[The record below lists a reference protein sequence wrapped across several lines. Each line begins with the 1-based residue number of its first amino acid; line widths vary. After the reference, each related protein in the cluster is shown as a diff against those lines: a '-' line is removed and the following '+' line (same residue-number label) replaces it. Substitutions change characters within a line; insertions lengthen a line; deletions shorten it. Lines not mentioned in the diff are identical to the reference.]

1 MKCNAIETN
10 VLIIAYPSRNC
21 YRNFA
26 NFDNS
31 CALLIANVFW
41 SPLLVILTELLKIN
55 RLSNES
61 DIYYRES

>member
-10 VLIIAYPSRNC
+10 ILIIAYPNLNR

-31 CALLIANVFW
+31 CALLIAAGIYGL
-41 SPLLVILTELLKIN
+41 LLVILTELLKISSHPTN
-55 RLSNES
+55 YNYLLGEH
-61 DIYYRES
+61 